1 MLDLVTLIEHVAA
14 CEVGLFAF
22 SSLWLVHMAA
32 NHDGNA
38 FVVVAETPQSF
49 LAAVAV
55 PGRAARRVLPKCVA
69 RALENN
75 QVGRIVGAR
84 LLADRRARPPDG
96 PAPLARKA

>member
-55 PGRAARRVLPKCVA
+55 TGRAARRVLLQCVA
-69 RALENN
+69 RAIEND
-75 QVGRIVGAR
+75 QGGRIVGAR
-84 LLADRRARPPDG
+84 MLPDRRARLLIG
-96 PAPLARKA
+96 RSEENTSE